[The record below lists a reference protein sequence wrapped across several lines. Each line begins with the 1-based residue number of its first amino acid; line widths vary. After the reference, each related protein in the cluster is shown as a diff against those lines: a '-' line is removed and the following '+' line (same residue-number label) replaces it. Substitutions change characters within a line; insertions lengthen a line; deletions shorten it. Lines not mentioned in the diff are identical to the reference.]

1 MEGMNKHRL
10 GDDTRSRPSTSK
22 VVDYGYRAA
31 AERRERLLA
40 ASSPA
45 VRARILGKPAAL
57 GAGDG
62 PELQGLRRE
71 VHALARNLRT
81 LAAEVERLRQAQ
93 LQLQPAPSGGVTIA
107 DVAARFVEEAARA
120 GYRIDGD
127 RLALGD
133 LQGNRRG
140 PARSRPRLVA
150 MWLCSQVVRGTTL
163 ARVGGYF
170 ARDYSTV
177 VYARRQIRGVL
188 KQERALRAAALA
200 TCRALSVEAPA
211 ELEGKP

>member
-10 GDDTRSRPSTSK
+10 GDDTRSIPSRSDT
-22 VVDYGYRAA
+22 VDYGYRAA

-62 PELQGLRRE
+62 PELQGLRGE
-71 VHALARNLRT
+71 VRALARNLRT
-81 LAAEVERLRQAQ
+81 LAAEVERLRQARP
-93 LQLQPAPSGGVTIA
+93 QPAPSGGVTIA
-107 DVAARFVEEAARA
+107 DVAARFIDEAARA

-133 LQGNRRG
+133 LQGNRHA
-140 PARSRPRLVA
+140 PAWSRPRIVA

-163 ARVGGYF
+163 TKVGGHF
-170 ARDYSTV
+170 ARNYTTV
-177 VYARRQIRGVL
+177 VYARRQIGRVL
-188 KQERALRAAALA
+188 KQEPALRGAALA

-211 ELEGKP
+211 VLEGEP